1 MAEDKN
7 AGAGAEG
14 ATPEQI
20 IADLQ
25 LKLKAEIEK
34 SGQLTNDLKAEK
46 EKSAKLEKEVAA
58 GQKIIAKQAEDL
70 EVKEIQESS
79 KKPIVMID
87 KTPYRF
93 LGQGT
98 LIVDGVTMDAKD
110 LVKDAEKCKALIK
123 AGSGMFVEH
132 KKSKK

>member
-7 AGAGAEG
+7 AGAGDKG
-14 ATPEQI
+14 ATPEEI

-25 LKLKAEIEK
+25 LKLKTEIEK

-110 LVKDAEKCKALIK
+110 LVKDTEKCKALIK